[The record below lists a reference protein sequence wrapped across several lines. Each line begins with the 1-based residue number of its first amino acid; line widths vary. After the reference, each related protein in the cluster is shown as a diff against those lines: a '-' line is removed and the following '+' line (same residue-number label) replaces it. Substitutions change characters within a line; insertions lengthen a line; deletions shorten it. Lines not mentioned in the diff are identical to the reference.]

1 MHDIVSV
8 TANDSESSMQ
18 IGTVSEN
25 GIVNMYKDCVFN
37 YTVSNTI
44 QNKANQ
50 KTKQLAS
57 IQEELSHKRV
67 LLYFKQINRD
77 SKTANRGIIS
87 NISDKPISVVF
98 DSDELKRQI
107 LYIDENPIKKAFF
120 VDVLLQMANGKI
132 AAYKVMAL
140 HEIIELDS

>member
-1 MHDIVSV
+1 
-8 TANDSESSMQ
+8 
-18 IGTVSEN
+18 
-25 GIVNMYKDCVFN
+25 MYKDCVFN